1 MKRERILGILVV
13 TGVALVIAIKIWG
26 KRNEAFAD
34 AGGDAG
40 NASSKCPTEAKRGP
54 DGRIY
59 IKPGTRSF
67 GTLPDYVGYLRDL
80 YAGGAT
86 CIPPKVQPNREP
98 TPGIL
103 GGLGNG
109 QEPPVATKMQGAER
123 EVLNFDQTSETT
135 SAKTPINK
143 LDDYEFT
150 RVFKSEDQGRMAAG
164 PKPPIT
170 SHTLDWAKLPFNS
183 AERAA
188 AEDEFVAGRM
198 ENGFRDPK
206 SGVFFN
212 LMEGKTIDP
221 PDVEAAKQREQKV
234 LASYQPTA
242 ISKHIIDSETEAVGK
257 LVHDV
262 YASDPSWEPVVTK
275 VDDNKY
281 EVTELRPKP
290 RTERYEDDKTV
301 SLATAEERGIAI
313 PPPTLDIH
321 DRLQDDPYFDKSGV
335 GDRNNSRY
343 WNYND
348 FKQWTPGLERMF
360 APTEG
365 NKEWY

>member
-13 TGVALVIAIKIWG
+13 AVLTLVFGIKMWQQS
-26 KRNEAFAD
+26 RHSEAFINSAS
-34 AGGDAG
+34 AGG
-40 NASSKCPTEAKRGP
+40 KECPTEAKRGP

-80 YAGGAT
+80 YAGGEI
-86 CIPPKVQPNREP
+86 CIAPKVQPNRASVA
-98 TPGIL
+98 GIL

-109 QEPPVATKMQGAER
+109 QEPPAATNMQGAER
-123 EVLNFDQTSETT
+123 EVLNFDQTSEMT

-143 LDDYEFT
+143 LDDFEYT
-150 RVFKSEDQGRMAAG
+150 RVFQSEKQERMAAG

-170 SHTLDWAKLPFNS
+170 SHIFDWAKLPFNS
-183 AERAA
+183 EERAA
-188 AEDEFVAGRM
+188 KEDEFVAGRM
-198 ENGFRDPK
+198 EGGFRDPK

-212 LMEGKTIDP
+212 LMEGNTIEP

-234 LASYQPTA
+234 MASYHPTA
-242 ISKHIIDSETEAVGK
+242 ISKHIIDSETESVGK
-257 LVHDV
+257 LVHDT
-262 YASDPSWEPVVTK
+262 YASDPVWEPVVTK
-275 VDDNKY
+275 VGENKY

-290 RTERYEDDKTV
+290 RVEQYEDDKTV
-301 SLATAEERGIAI
+301 SLATAEERGIAM

-348 FKQWTPGLERMF
+348 FKKWTPGLERMF